1 MARETQ
7 RAAFL
12 KEVEGLWPVAKGSLT
27 EIAKP
32 CIRPSCPA
40 CHRGEKHPAFI
51 FTYRKA
57 GKQRCL
63 YVPRAFVP
71 QLRQAIA
78 NGRQME
84 RRMVALGE
92 ALILAHRR
100 ARTPPKIP

>member
-7 RAAFL
+7 LEAFL
-12 KEVEGLWPVAKGSLT
+12 KEVEGLWPMAKGSLA

-40 CHRGEKHPAFI
+40 CRRGEKHPAFI

-71 QLRQAIA
+71 QLRRAIA
-78 NGRQME
+78 NGRHLE

-100 ARTPPKIP
+100 ARTSPKAP

>member
-32 CIRPSCPA
+32 CIRPSCSA

-51 FTYRKA
+51 FTYRQA

-63 YVPRAFVP
+63 YVPRALVP
-71 QLRQAIA
+71 QLRRAIS
-78 NGRQME
+78 NGRRME
-84 RRMVALGE
+84 RWMVTVGE
-92 ALILAHRR
+92 ALIFAHRR

>member
-1 MARETQ
+1 MERETQ

-32 CIRPSCPA
+32 CIRPSCSA

-63 YVPRAFVP
+63 YVPRALVP
-71 QLRQAIA
+71 QLRRAIA
-78 NGRQME
+78 DGRRME
-84 RRMVALGE
+84 RWIVAAGE

>member
-1 MARETQ
+1 MASEAQ
-7 RAAFL
+7 RVVFL
-12 KEVEGLWPVAKGSLT
+12 KEVAGLWPVAKGSLT

-57 GKQRCL
+57 GRQRCR

-71 QLRQAIA
+71 QLRRAIA

-84 RRMVALGE
+84 RRMVAWGE

-100 ARTPPKIP
+100 PRPSSKAP